1 MKTKKK
7 AKLTRAAQAK
17 PTGDTRTANTT
28 DRKAIRPGLRAD
40 ARVSENRTQES
51 FTKHIE
57 RQTLRAFLDAVNTW
71 GLSDADSARL
81 VGAEFASVN
90 EWRTGDAP
98 TNEEVLARM
107 AMVALIETALDI
119 AFPSSLSSQWMTS
132 PNSGY
137 PYLGLSPVAYVGK
150 HGWPGLF
157 FVLRQTQGH
166 ALGY

>member
-1 MKTKKK
+1 MKTKKN
-7 AKLTRAAQAK
+7 AKLTRAAQPN
-17 PTGDTRTANTT
+17 PTGDTHIPDTT
-28 DRKAIRPGLRAD
+28 DSKAIRRGIQAE
-40 ARVSENRTQES
+40 ARVSEEPTPES

-57 RQTLRAFLDAVNTW
+57 RQTLRAFLDAVHTW

-81 VGAEFASVN
+81 VGAELASVN
-90 EWRTGDAP
+90 EWKTGDAP